1 MAATRRSLARDLV
14 KLGLRA
20 GEIVMVHASVRAIGP
35 VIGGPDE
42 IHIAVEETVA
52 PGGAMLMYV
61 GCQHGFDDVGRRIF
75 SGDDE
80 REILASLPAFDF
92 RHARASRDFGI
103 LAEFF
108 RSHPGTQCSRSVG
121 GRMAARGDRGEWL
134 VADHPWNY
142 GYGKGSPLD
151 KLCMTGGKVLLLG
164 SHHDEVTLLHYAEH
178 IAPFEGKRIVRYKS
192 PLMQDGARSWVD
204 CEEFDTSSDGV
215 HANWPPDAFAQIV
228 DDFIEN
234 AAGTPA
240 CHMGQVGHAQSVLM
254 DAAAL
259 VEHAMPI
266 MTVWAAELSGG

>member
-1 MAATRRSLARDLV
+1 MAATRRSLVRDLV
-14 KLGLRA
+14 KLGLSS

-61 GCQHGFDDVGRRIF
+61 GCQRGFDDVGRRIF
-75 SGDDE
+75 SGDAE

-92 RHARASRDFGI
+92 RHARAARDFGI

-108 RSHPGTQCSRSVG
+108 RSHPGTHCSRSVG
-121 GRMAARGDRGEWL
+121 GRMAARGDRSEWL

-164 SHHDEVTLLHYAEH
+164 SDHDEVTLLHYAEH
-178 IAPFEGKRIVRYKS
+178 IAPFADKRIVRYKA
-192 PLMQDGARSWVD
+192 PLMHGGVRSWVE
-204 CEEFDTSSDGV
+204 CEEFDTSGDGV

-259 VEHAMPI
+259 VEHALRI
-266 MTVWAAELSGG
+266 MTVWARPKPPV